1 MSSLSI
7 RESSPDTDSSP
18 VLDDG
23 YTTAITALESE
34 FGELITHFHRV
45 VIENANRLSAGMLPS
60 AYKAFTTIVRYESS
74 TASTLAEVLMM
85 DKGQLS
91 RTVREL
97 EELGLIQRAPDPAD
111 GRSTLLSPT
120 EDGLRRLAEARRPLE
135 GALLRTLGA
144 WELDDIHTLTTLL
157 HTLTTAA
164 RHG

>member
-1 MSSLSI
+1 MSAAIHQSAPAEGL
-7 RESSPDTDSSP
+7 PG
-18 VLDDG
+18 LDEARL
-23 YTTAITALESE
+23 TAISALESE
-34 FGELITHFHRV
+34 FGELITHFRRV
-45 VIENANRLSAGMLPS
+45 VTENANRLSPGMLPS

-74 TASTLAEVLMM
+74 TASALAEVLMM

-97 EELGLIQRAPDPAD
+97 EELGLIQRTPDPAD

-120 EDGLRRLAEARRPLE
+120 EDGLRRLAEARRPQE

-144 WELDDIHTLTTLL
+144 WELDDIQTLTTLL
-157 HTLTTAA
+157 HTLTSAA